1 MTKRATGRRSMAAC
15 VAMLACVLLGSV
27 SLQARAGHQTP
38 QPAPRFTVGEVFPVV
53 ALPALE
59 DGRPRSLAD
68 FRGQKLILHIFA
80 SW

>member
-1 MTKRATGRRSMAAC
+1 MTKRATCRRLMAAC
-15 VAMLACVLLGSV
+15 VAVLVCLLPLSI
-27 SLQARAGHQTP
+27 QAWAEHQTP
-38 QPAPRFTVGEVFPVV
+38 QPAPRFTVGEVFPLV

>member
-1 MTKRATGRRSMAAC
+1 MTKRATCRRSMAAC
-15 VAMLACVLLGSV
+15 VAVFVCLLPGSI
-27 SLQARAGHQTP
+27 QARAERQTP
-38 QPAPRFTVGEVFPVV
+38 QSAPRFIVGEVFPLV